1 MATSKP
7 HKIDEIHNIVEMA
20 QVMTALGI
28 SSDGLT
34 TLDEMRNRVKQSAIE
49 SGWTVGEVSINICII
64 PETHKG

>member
-7 HKIDEIHNIVEMA
+7 NKIDEIHNIVEMA
-20 QVMTALGI
+20 QVMLGI

-49 SGWTVGEVSINICII
+49 SSWTVGEVSINICII
-64 PETHKG
+64 QMI

>member
-1 MATSKP
+1 MATRKP
-7 HKIDEIHNIVEMA
+7 NKIDEIHNIVEMA

-49 SGWTVGEVSINICII
+49 SSWTVGEVSINICII
-64 PETHKG
+64 QMI

>member
-1 MATSKP
+1 MATRKP
-7 HKIDEIHNIVEMA
+7 NKIDEIHNIVEMA

-49 SGWTVGEVSINICII
+49 SSWTVGEVSNNICII
-64 PETHKG
+64 QMI

>member
-7 HKIDEIHNIVEMA
+7 NKIDEIHNIVEMA

-49 SGWTVGEVSINICII
+49 SSWTVGEVSINICII
-64 PETHKG
+64 QMI

>member
-7 HKIDEIHNIVEMA
+7 NKIDEIHNIVEMA
-20 QVMTALGI
+20 QLMTALGI

-49 SGWTVGEVSINICII
+49 SSWTVGEVSINICII
-64 PETHKG
+64 QMI

>member
-7 HKIDEIHNIVEMA
+7 NKIDEIHNIVEMA
-20 QVMTALGI
+20 QIMTALEI
-28 SSDGLT
+28 PSDGLR

-49 SGWTVGEVSINICII
+49 SGWTVGEVSII